1 LSVWSEKSGARIVS
15 HEPGSDPAAVVF
27 DAIRSAKASEADLVI
42 ADTAGRLHT
51 RHNLM
56 EELKKV
62 ARVVERE
69 IGLGSS
75 EFLLVLDSVMGQ
87 NAFRQ
92 AKVFSESLPLTGI
105 VLTKYDNTSK
115 GGVIL
120 SVIHELGLPVRYV
133 GLGEGIDDLALF
145 SPKDFVGALLGID
158 KGVLWK
164 GETFND

>member
-1 LSVWSEKSGARIVS
+1 
-15 HEPGSDPAAVVF
+15 
-27 DAIRSAKASEADLVI
+27 
-42 ADTAGRLHT
+42 
-51 RHNLM
+51 M

-164 GETFND
+164 GETFNDCTL